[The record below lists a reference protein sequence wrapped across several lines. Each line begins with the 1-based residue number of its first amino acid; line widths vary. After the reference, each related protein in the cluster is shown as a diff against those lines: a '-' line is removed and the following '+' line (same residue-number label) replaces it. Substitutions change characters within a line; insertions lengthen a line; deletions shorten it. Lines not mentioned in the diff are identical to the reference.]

1 MPQLAATFHTVL
13 QEHTAGS
20 PVAEE
25 IIWTDL
31 TANDIAARLTAS
43 GAPVSV
49 HIVEQ
54 LLKAHNYHRR
64 KAQKDRPL
72 DEHQDRD
79 AQFQNI
85 TRLKS
90 AYLDSFNPVLS
101 IDSKKRELLGAFY
114 RPGRL
119 LTRQTLRAFDH
130 DFPSYAEGVVLPHG
144 LYDLR
149 LNRGYLHLGTSHD
162 TSAFACD
169 CLKDWWWRF
178 GQQQYPQATSLLL
191 LCDGGGSNSV
201 NTYLFKADLQEL
213 VNEIGVEVR
222 VAHYPPYTS
231 KYNPIEHRLFCH
243 VTRACQG
250 MLFESLAVVKQLM
263 EKTRTD
269 TGLRVVVDVVEKVY
283 ATGRKVA
290 ESVKKGL
297 HLIRDLV
304 LPKWNYR
311 ILPQDGC

>member
-1 MPQLAATFHTVL
+1 MPHLADTFRVVL
-13 QEHTAGS
+13 EDHTAGS

-31 TANDIAARLTAS
+31 TARDIAAGITAS
-43 GAPVSV
+43 GSPVSV

-54 LLKAHNYHRR
+54 LLEAHDYHRR
-64 KAQKDRPL
+64 KAQKALPL

-85 TRLKS
+85 ARLKS
-90 AYLDSFNPVLS
+90 EYRDSLNPVLS
-101 IDSKKRELLGAFY
+101 IDTKKRELLGTFY

-119 LTRQTLRAFDH
+119 LTRRTRRAFDH
-130 DFPSYAEGVVLPHG
+130 DFPSYAEGVVIPHG

-191 LCDGGGSNSV
+191 LCDGGGSNSA

-213 VNEIGVEVR
+213 VNEIGMEVR
-222 VAHYPPYTS
+222 VAHYPPYAS

-263 EKTRTD
+263 EKTRTS
-269 TGLRVVVDVVEKVY
+269 TGLRVVVDVVAKVY
-283 ATGRKVA
+283 ATGRKVS
-290 ESVKKGL
+290 ESVKTAL

-311 ILPQDGC
+311 ILPQGRC